1 MAYGTYRGWF
11 APEWAGPLAK
21 GLVLLLV
28 GYGLYQNRHLRS
40 LYLVLLGLSL
50 NTLAIFANGGHMP
63 VSLAALERAGV
74 EGWEEALKTRAD
86 AVHTLLEEGTRL
98 PFLGDVIPL
107 PPLRKAVSPGDLFIL
122 AGIAGVVAEGA
133 MRASPKRL
141 PRRQAALRVLVY
153 LVLVLLLLALRG

>member
-74 EGWEEALKTRAD
+74 EGWEEVLKTRAD